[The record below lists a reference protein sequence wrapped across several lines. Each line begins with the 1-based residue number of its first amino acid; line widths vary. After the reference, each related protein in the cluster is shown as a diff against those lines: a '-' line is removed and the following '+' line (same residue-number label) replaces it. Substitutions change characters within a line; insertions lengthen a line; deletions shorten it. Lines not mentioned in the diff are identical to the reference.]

1 MKKRLEEYF
10 GYQVVDVSNNAFMLY
25 NPFTLSELKMELEE
39 EEEDAS
45 GVFASFQPS
54 SITNG
59 RAYDDEDED
68 EDDEEERPPEDLL
81 DLQKKGLL
89 LIVISNLYMSDEPMT
104 ENELMECLEWA
115 GIDPE
120 TKFGA
125 ETPAGKLNPNLKKS
139 FHF

>member
-10 GYQVVDVSNNAFMLY
+10 GFQVVDVSNNAFMLY
-25 NPFTLSELKMELEE
+25 NPFTLSELKMEFEE
-39 EEEDAS
+39 EEESAS

-68 EDDEEERPPEDLL
+68 EEEEEKEHSPEELL

-89 LIVISNLYMSDEPMT
+89 LIVISNLYMADEPMT
-104 ENELMECLEWA
+104 EGELMECLEWA

-120 TKFGA
+120 TKFGTH
-125 ETPAGKLNPNLKKS
+125 TPAGPAGK
-139 FHF
+139 